1 MLRRIEEEYQ
11 EKGRLLLIGTT
22 DLDARRPVIWNMGAI
37 ASSGSPESLGL
48 FRKILLASAAVPG
61 AFPPVMIDV
70 EVDGQQ
76 YQEMHVDGGAM
87 AQVFL
92 YRPGLNL
99 GEEAKA
105 RDAMTRSECQSF
117 TFFQSLN
124 GII

>member
-1 MLRRIEEEYQ
+1 MLGRIAEEYQ

-22 DLDARRPVIWNMGAI
+22 DLDARRPV
-37 ASSGSPESLGL
+37 
-48 FRKILLASAAVPG
+48 
-61 AFPPVMIDV
+61 MIDV

-76 YQEMHVDGGAM
+76 YQEMHVDGSAM

-105 RDAMTRSECQSF
+105 RDAMTRSAAGNILSGCV
-117 TFFQSLN
+117 
-124 GII
+124 